1 MDSTSG
7 NDTPGDMQVSDE
19 LSGIDLFQ
27 RAKAALRL
35 GRHANP
41 QALDQLLALLADPDW
56 PVVEAALKAL
66 KRYRDPRIVAAAQAI
81 LRREN
86 YFSWTYS
93 RGIAIAHAAT
103 RALRSQGEEGFQALL
118 TLLREAKDEEVRGTD
133 SRTATG
139 GAARSTRHRT
149 AD

>member
-19 LSGIDLFQ
+19 LSSIDLFQ

-66 KRYRDPRIVAAAQAI
+66 KRYRDPRIVAATQAI

-86 YFSWTYS
+86 YFSWS
-93 RGIAIAHAAT
+93 I
-103 RALRSQGEEGFQALL
+103 L
-118 TLLREAKDEEVRGTD
+118 TWHRHCSCGDT
-133 SRTATG
+133 
-139 GAARSTRHRT
+139 GAARTRRGGIPGASHT
-149 AD
+149 AA